1 MVTKTGAVLA
11 EVMEIGSIY
20 QDEVAAQQCQ
30 LLGRLLT
37 ERGSDK
43 ATAHDYHKLYSSILA
58 DREGVRSVLE
68 IGMGSNHPD
77 VVSNMGVE
85 GRPGASLRAFRD
97 FLPNAQIYGADIDA
111 RILFQEDRIST
122 FPVDQLDPAALA
134 TLAELIPDDRFDLI
148 IDDGLH
154 APDAN
159 VNTLAFSLDKLA
171 PGGWV
176 VIEDI
181 RVEAIPVWKL
191 ASALLP
197 ESFKSYILLARG
209 GVMFAAQHCSADHRI
224 VGLSKEFA
232 QPANGPH

>member
-1 MVTKTGAVLA
+1 MPNFGKLKYWWMKVPVLKDYVLERQAQKQMAAQTDVLDVPSQFLLFSPKSSGEYRERSALTRGCVNGLLPAFVGMVTKTGAVLA

-97 FLPNAQIYGADIDA
+97 FCPMLK
-111 RILFQEDRIST
+111 ST
-122 FPVDQLDPAALA
+122 
-134 TLAELIPDDRFDLI
+134 ELILM
-148 IDDGLH
+148 H
-154 APDAN
+154 A
-159 VNTLAFSLDKLA
+159 SC
-171 PGGWV
+171 
-176 VIEDI
+176 
-181 RVEAIPVWKL
+181 
-191 ASALLP
+191 
-197 ESFKSYILLARG
+197 FK
-209 GVMFAAQHCSADHRI
+209 RI
-224 VGLSKEFA
+224 G
-232 QPANGPH
+232 